1 MHNKQTFDLLHL
13 NLLDKYDG
21 EFIIPNDFNI
31 REELKAG
38 NYETVENMYKVILK
52 GLKIAGI
59 DVSDIPENFKDLGEI
74 EDVTD
79 GEGDNFKKF
88 ILVSSVLTTLYTFKV
103 FIQSSSY
110 KERIDSMDGMMN
122 FVSEIEG
129 SFEKLKEMLKA
140 KEEKDAKSVN

>member
-1 MHNKQTFDLLHL
+1 ML
-13 NLLDKYDG
+13 NFFVDEKNANHKYDG

-79 GEGDNFKKF
+79 GEGDNFKRF

-103 FIQSSSY
+103 FAQNSSY
-110 KERIDSMDGMMN
+110 KERVESMDGMMN

-129 SFEKLKEMLKA
+129 SFEKLKEILKA
-140 KEEKDAKSVN
+140 KEENNTDPIN